1 MEVLVAD
8 ARPGIGKTS
17 AAINYINESSHD
29 ERFLFITPFLSEGER
44 IKNACP
50 AREFVSP
57 EGLSHSK
64 LMDIK
69 EQIREGR
76 NIVSTHALFMNF
88 DREIVESIE
97 ASGYTLIIDEA
108 PNLVSECE
116 VTPQDYNV
124 LMERFVVADGQ
135 GKVIWTDEE
144 YEGRYSVYKGMCEL
158 DSLYLLN
165 NNKFIW
171 MMSPNVFKAF
181 RRVYIM
187 TYLFDAQISRCYF
200 DATGIP
206 WRKIYIEGG
215 SLDTYRFT
223 EVPQKYVTPRFKE
236 LIHICDDE
244 KLNKIGDHRSA
255 LSKNWFATTSD
266 KTIVQLKNNVRNFFI
281 NKMRS
286 KSGQNLWTTFKD
298 SRARLSG
305 KGYTLGF
312 LPCNARA
319 TNEYR
324 NRTYMAYAI
333 NIFPNP
339 IYKQFFSRYGVVVHD
354 DLYAVSEMV
363 QWVWRSAIRDNK
375 EVWLYVPSSR
385 MRGLF
390 TDWLNEVCTEGGE
403 NNG

>member
-1 MEVLVAD
+1 M
-8 ARPGIGKTS
+8 
-17 AAINYINESSHD
+17 
-29 ERFLFITPFLSEGER
+29 SEGER

-57 EGLSHSK
+57 EGLSRSK

-97 ASGYTLIIDEA
+97 AGNYTLIIDEA
-108 PNLVSECE
+108 PNLVGECE
-116 VTPQDYNV
+116 VTPQDYEV
-124 LMERFVVADGQ
+124 LMERFVTADDQ
-135 GKVIWTDEE
+135 GRVIWMDED

-165 NNKFIW
+165 DNKFIW
-171 MMSPNVFKAF
+171 MLSPDVFKAF
-181 RRVYIM
+181 RRVYVM

-206 WRKIYIEGG
+206 WRKIYIEGD

-223 EVPQKYVTPRFKE
+223 EVPQKYAVPRFKE

-244 KLNKIGDHRSA
+244 KLNQIGEKRSTF
-255 LSKNWFATTSD
+255 SKNWFANIPTD
-266 KTIVQLKNNVRNFFI
+266 MKKQLKNHIRNYFVHKTRAKAEQI
-281 NKMRS
+281 
-286 KSGQNLWTTFKD
+286 LWTTFKD
-298 SRARLSG
+298 IRKDLSA
-305 KGYTLGF
+305 KGYTKGF
-312 LPCNARA
+312 LSCNARA
-319 TNEYR
+319 TNEYHHR
-324 NRTYMAYAI
+324 AYMAYMI

-339 IYKQFFSRYGVVVHD
+339 IYKQFFSRYGVIVHD

-385 MRGLF
+385 MRTLF
-390 TDWLNEVCTEGGE
+390 TDWLNKVCEEGGG
-403 NNG
+403 NNEEYV